1 MFFLLHVGSSC
12 LVFFKEKFF
21 VRYGPELV
29 LGWTLDMNEHYKG
42 KKIVRC
48 EAGPEW
54 LAIQLSQNGDWLWFS
69 WDSQC
74 CGMSLAD
81 KREMDTLKELKDKTH
96 PIFGA
101 VKSHLVGGFLV
112 NAFQINRDR
121 VVALEFSRP
130 LGAGVDVSRFLIFEA
145 TGRQANLLLLDDKQR
160 IIEVAKHV
168 HPEINRYRSLLP
180 GLFYSPPPPFEG
192 PDVDSFTMN
201 DVATLTRYKGIGRP
215 LAELLVKK
223 WETQKFDFELYLKRL
238 YSSSLQDLVCQE
250 MGDYLTIFPAL
261 ISEDAKPYSSP
272 LKASKKLL
280 LEYFEQERK
289 KMLDQI
295 CKSIDV
301 ERRRITDKIRGLSD
315 LLSKVEEAEKW
326 NHYGTLLISYAHE
339 VRDGS
344 SSVCLRSWDE
354 HYGKVKIDLDPN
366 LSAIDN
372 AKRYFKLAKK
382 YQRNKEA
389 LLKELNRLKGALIEL
404 DEYRDFISLLTDV
417 SDVKKIYDDF
427 YRENEAANA
436 KRKGKYVPPCRR
448 IDLKEGFIVYVG
460 LNAKANR
467 YVTFQVASP
476 EDLWFHAKDVPG
488 SHVILK
494 LPGKPANDKLIEFA
508 ASVAVYYSKAHEASY
523 HVVDYTQR
531 KHVKALPKAGPG
543 HVTYSEFA
551 SIRVSPSL
559 WIELLEELQ

>member
-1 MFFLLHVGSSC
+1 M
-12 LVFFKEKFF
+12 
-21 VRYGPELV
+21 RYGPELV
-29 LGWTLDMNEHYKG
+29 LGWILDVNKHYKG

-74 CGMSLAD
+74 CGMCLAD
-81 KREMDTLKELKDKTH
+81 KREMETLKELKDKTH

-101 VKSHLVGGFLV
+101 IKSHLVGGFLV

-121 VVALEFSRP
+121 VVAFEFSRP

-145 TGRQANLLLLDDKQR
+145 TGRQANLLLLDDRQR
-160 IIEVAKHV
+160 IIEAAKHV

-192 PDVDSFTMN
+192 PDVDSFIMN
-201 DVATLTRYKGIGRP
+201 DVTNLSGYKGIGRP
-215 LAELLVKK
+215 LADFLLKK
-223 WETQKFDFELYLKRL
+223 WETQMFDLEPCLKRL
-238 YSSSLQDLVCQE
+238 YSSSLQELICQE
-250 MGDYLTIFPAL
+250 IDDYLTVFPARV
-261 ISEDAKPYSSP
+261 SEEAKTFSSP

-280 LEYFEQERK
+280 WHYFEQEKK
-289 KMLDQI
+289 KMLDLI
-295 CKSIDV
+295 YKSIDS
-301 ERRRITDKIRGLSD
+301 ERRRIRDKIKGLSD

-339 VRDGS
+339 VKEGA

-354 HYGKVKIDLDPN
+354 HYGKVKIELDPS

-372 AKRYFKLAKK
+372 AKKYFKLAKK
-382 YQRNKEA
+382 YQRNKEV
-389 LLKELNRLKGALIEL
+389 LLKELNKLKNSLNEL
-404 DEYRDFISLLTDV
+404 DEYREFISLLTDV
-417 SDVKKIYDDF
+417 SDVKKIFDDF
-427 YRENEAANA
+427 YRHDEGANA

-448 IDLKEGFIVYVG
+448 FDLKEGFIVYVG

-467 YVTFQVASP
+467 YVTFEVASP

-494 LPGKPANDKLIEFA
+494 LQGKPSNDKLIEFA